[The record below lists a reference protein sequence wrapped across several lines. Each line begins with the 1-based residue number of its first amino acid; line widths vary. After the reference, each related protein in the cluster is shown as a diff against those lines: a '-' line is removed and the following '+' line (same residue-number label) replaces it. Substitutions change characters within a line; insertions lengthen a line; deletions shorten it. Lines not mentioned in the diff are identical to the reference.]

1 MKKKYNI
8 LVIDDDIKQLDMLTS
23 YLEKHGFKTIRA
35 LNGVDGFDKIQN
47 NSVDMVISDMRMP
60 EMTGMEFYQKI
71 RENNFKQPILF
82 ITAFPDVRDAVT
94 TMRDG
99 AANYL
104 EKPIDF
110 GEMLDSVACA
120 LNIKPEKSNTL
131 KIDLPEGVIVKSKN
145 MMDVIDNAAII
156 ANSDVSVIISGE
168 SGTGKE
174 ILADLIHKWSDRS
187 TKQFV
192 KINCASIPENL
203 MESELFG
210 YTKGAFSGANKNKLG
225 LLEQA
230 NGGTVMLD
238 EIGEMPLGLQS
249 KLLRV
254 TQDGTFIPLGGNK
267 ERKIDI
273 RIIAAT
279 NRNLYTEVQEKR
291 FREDLYYR
299 LSTFE
304 FQIPALRERKADI
317 IPLALYFANQN
328 SNFGRK
334 RISESASEIL
344 LGYEWPGNI
353 RELQNE
359 IKRAVL
365 LTCGGDT
372 ILPEYF
378 SSRIRDAVNKEMNSS
393 IQDSEEGVIDKMER
407 EIIFKTLEKNQFNRS
422 LTAKDLKMS
431 RRTLTYKIRR
441 YRDAGYDI

>member
-8 LVIDDDIKQLDMLTS
+8 LVIDDDIKQLEMLTT
-23 YLEKHGFKTIRA
+23 YLEKHGFRTLRA
-35 LNGVDGFDKIQN
+35 LNGIEGYEKIERN
-47 NSVDMVISDMRMP
+47 KVDMIISDMRMP
-60 EMTGMEFYQKI
+60 EMTGMELYKKI
-71 RENNFKQPILF
+71 RDNNFLQPILF

-94 TMRDG
+94 AMRDG

-104 EKPIDF
+104 EKPIEL
-110 GEMLDSVACA
+110 GEMLDSVENA
-120 LNIKPEKSNTL
+120 LNTKAQRTNTSA
-131 KIDLPEGVIVKSKN
+131 INLPDDIVIKSKK
-145 MMDVIDNAAII
+145 MLDLIENARII
-156 ANSDVSVIISGE
+156 AASDVSVIISGE

-174 ILADLIHKWSDRS
+174 ILADLIHKWSNRTS
-187 TKQFV
+187 KPFV
-192 KINCASIPENL
+192 KINCAAIPENL

-210 YTKGAFSGANKNKLG
+210 YTKGAFSGAAKNKKG

-230 NGGTVMLD
+230 EGGTVMLD
-238 EIGEMPLGLQS
+238 EIGEMPLSLQS

-254 TQDGTFIPLGGNK
+254 TQDGSFIPLGGNEEK
-267 ERKIDI
+267 KVDI

-279 NRNLYTEVQEKR
+279 NRDILNEVQEKR

-304 FQIPALRERKADI
+304 FHIPTLSERKADI
-317 IPLALYFANQN
+317 IPLALHFANQ

-334 RISESASEIL
+334 RISESASAML
-344 LGYEWPGNI
+344 LSYDWPGNI
-353 RELQNE
+353 RELQNA

-372 ILPEYF
+372 IMPEQL
-378 SSRIRDAVNKEMNSS
+378 SDKIRESVQTPNTLDDGS
-393 IQDSEEGVIDKMER
+393 SEEGIINKMER
-407 EIIFKTLEKNQFNRS
+407 EMIFKTLADNNFNRS

-441 YRDAGYDI
+441 YREAGYDI